1 MSYQL
6 IRLSAGLEMR
16 VDIPGRLILV
26 DSVSTGQGVD
36 IALVRSGTPS
46 PYIPGRQAGF
56 RLVEDFGGVLLRSAL
71 DCEVGIFLSI
81 NDVQLGGTAGGN
93 VVVPDGVSVVNDLA
107 HSIPVTLTS
116 SSNTTPIPVSLASIR
131 VNNTPEQAIPVLFSG
146 TVAPVLGVVTVDNT
160 NAEAIPVLQKPGE
173 TFEVHVNN
181 AAPMAVSL
189 TSTKISNTNA
199 EAVPVLQKVGAVFES
214 RVTNS
219 DADAVPMRQKAGVT
233 FVVQAAPMPVI
244 TDFAPVV
251 VGLVRTLLV
260 SDATQKR
267 LRIRNTHPVASV
279 VIGGAGVTL
288 ENGPVV
294 IGPGGLWVEDDGAAA
309 EWYAISDTAD
319 VTMQIQGLK

>member
-36 IALVRSGTPS
+36 IALLRNGTPV

-71 DCEVGIFLSI
+71 DCEVGIFLSV

-116 SSNTTPIPVSLASIR
+116 SSNATPIPVSLASIR
-131 VNNTPEQAIPVLFSG
+131 VNNTEAQAIPVNFAG
-146 TVAPVLGVVTVDNT
+146 TVSPVLGVVTVDNT

-173 TFEVHVNN
+173 VFEVHVSN
-181 AAPMAVSL
+181 AVPMAVSL
-189 TSTKISNTNA
+189 TETKINNSDA
-199 EAVPVLQKVGAVFES
+199 QAVPVVPKVGAVFS
-214 RVTNS
+214 VKDVQCSTIVNIAPVS
-219 DADAVPMRQKAGVT
+219 AGLAAVALVADA
-233 FVVQAAPMPVI
+233 
-244 TDFAPVV
+244 
-251 VGLVRTLLV
+251 TLR
-260 SDATQKR
+260 R
-267 LRIRNTHPVASV
+267 LRVRNSHATAT
-279 VIGGAGVTL
+279 IALGGAGITL
-288 ENGPVV
+288 ATAAIVLA
-294 IGPGGLWVEDDGAAA
+294 PGDIWNESEAAGAS
-309 EWYAISDTAD
+309 WYVISDTAATP
-319 VTMQIQGLK
+319 VLMQGLK

>member
-6 IRLSAGLEMR
+6 IRLTAGVEMR

-36 IALVRSGTPS
+36 IALVRTGTAS

-71 DCEVGIFLSI
+71 DCEVGIFLST

-131 VNNTPEQAIPVLFSG
+131 VNNTAGQAIPVSFAG
-146 TVAPVLGVVTVDNT
+146 TVSPVLGVVTVDNT

-173 TFEVHVNN
+173 VFEVHVNN
-181 AAPMAVSL
+181 AGPLAVSL
-189 TSTKISNTNA
+189 TETKINNSDA
-199 EAVPVLQKVGAVFES
+199 QAVPVVQKAGAVFS
-214 RVTNS
+214 VKDVPCDTITN
-219 DADAVPMRQKAGVT
+219 
-233 FVVQAAPMPVI
+233 
-244 TDFAPVV
+244 FAPVTA
-251 VGLVRTLLV
+251 GLAAVALV
-260 SDATQKR
+260 ADATQRR
-267 LRIRNTHPVASV
+267 LRIRNAHGSALVA
-279 VIGGAGVTL
+279 IGGLGVTMAS
-288 ENGPVV
+288 GAVV
-294 IGPGGLWVEDDGAAA
+294 LAPGDIWTEDAAAGAA
-309 EWYAISDTAD
+309 WYVVSDTAGAP
-319 VTMQIQGLK
+319 VQVQGLK

>member
-116 SSNTTPIPVSLASIR
+116 SSNTTPIPVSLASIH
-131 VNNTPEQAIPVLFSG
+131 VNNTPAQAIPVAFTG
-146 TVAPVLGVVTVDNT
+146 TVSPVLGVVTVDNT

-173 TFEVHVNN
+173 VFEVHVKN
-181 AAPMAVSL
+181 AVPMAVSL
-189 TSTKISNTNA
+189 TETKINNSDA
-199 EAVPVLQKVGAVFES
+199 QAVPVVQKAGAVFSVEGKKLS
-214 RVTNS
+214 TIVNIS
-219 DADAVPMRQKAGVT
+219 PVALGLVAGV
-233 FVVQAAPMPVI
+233 
-244 TDFAPVV
+244 
-251 VGLVRTLLV
+251 LVDDPSL
-260 SDATQKR
+260 KR
-267 LRIRNTHPVASV
+267 LRIRNGSETALIA
-279 VIGGAGVTL
+279 IGGAGVTMGSAAIQL
-288 ENGPVV
+288 Q
-294 IGPGGLWVEDDGAAA
+294 PGATYFEDDAAGAT
-309 EWYAISDTAD
+309 WYGVSDEDGA
-319 VTMQIQGLK
+319 VIQIMGMK